1 MVYIDQKNPAAG
13 GNFLKYILIYGICQK
28 NIYHML
34 VYIIDIYQPQILNTH
49 PGVKVLFEKCVQ

>member
-13 GNFLKYILIYGICQK
+13 GDFLKYIPIYGICQK

-34 VYIIDIYQPQILNTH
+34 VYINDIYQPQILNIV
-49 PGVKVLFEKCVQ
+49 PGPHGPTIQFS